1 MNSTSMAPNL
11 NSDIAPDKQQEGG
24 ARKVS

>member
-1 MNSTSMAPNL
+1 MNSTSMVPNL
-11 NSDIAPDKQQEGG
+11 NSDIALDKQQEGG